1 VAVERDF
8 RRLAIVLSCFLLFIG
23 VAFDMIVV
31 VPHTTVRLTLI
42 DGRQETITV
51 QWVGDYPTDRESL
64 ARELSERRG
73 VAVQASEIKN
83 VTILRGPKAIRRIRT
98 GTVPTLK
105 PSGLQAG
112 DHEDERPVQSHLPD
126 PRQYGLDCGD
136 GEARDDCSEN
146 DGENPAPPGLAP
158 PRGRIHRFFAD
169 LA

>member
-1 VAVERDF
+1 VAVERGF

-64 ARELSERRG
+64 AREFSERRG

-83 VTILRGPKAIRRIRT
+83 VTILRGPKYWWWGDYV
-98 GTVPTLK
+98 GTWIAA
-105 PSGLQAG
+105 GLI
-112 DHEDERPVQSHLPD
+112 
-126 PRQYGLDCGD
+126 GLSWTVFYSVRWI
-136 GEARDDCSEN
+136 AR
-146 DGENPAPPGLAP
+146 G
-158 PRGRIHRFFAD
+158 FARS
-169 LA
+169 